1 MAINLKG
8 PSTKNMNGIEL
19 IMNRY
24 LILPILNEL
33 NILSDVTK
41 KNMRNEKKKNNR

>member
-33 NILSDVTK
+33 NILSDAKQK
-41 KNMRNEKKKNNR
+41 KIWEMKKKK